1 MKRLIPVFLLIVL
14 FSCENTKEESEGF
27 DLTLSIFSQQQ
38 IDSVWISDIGQ
49 TDSHHLPFETT
60 IKHNFKKG
68 VNDLYNIGVYIDGKR
83 KTQQIW
89 LDGQEVIVKGS
100 VADRFKID
108 TVINSKI
115 YYEAIDFFK
124 EMTRLDEANADSL
137 TFDRFLLKTIE
148 SNIEHPFAHIVAIN
162 YINRNQND
170 KTKLKAL
177 VPLYEKQSDSLK
189 QHFLSAVSRLESTLN
204 VDEVAISKYEL
215 ETLEKTVTQLNLEPN
230 KRYLLDFWFVA
241 CPPCIR
247 DHKQI
252 AEQLQVFDDNDI
264 TLIGISTDQNH
275 DTWKKYLEKHNYT
288 WQNYREV
295 YAEENTLTK
304 DLTIWA
310 FPTYILIS
318 GDGKIESRF
327 NTFNDFKSSL
337 NP

>member
-1 MKRLIPVFLLIVL
+1 MKRLIPVLLLIVL

-27 DLTLSIFSQQQ
+27 DLTLSISSQQQ

-148 SNIEHPFAHIVAIN
+148 SNIEHPFAHTVAIN

-215 ETLEKTVTQLNLEPN
+215 ETLVKTVTQLNLEPN
-230 KRYLLDFWFVA
+230 KHYLLDFWFVA
-241 CPPCIR
+241 CPPCIK